1 QRIFAAMFVVILLT
15 SISILL
21 ITIFSFREQSR
32 NFAEELLKD
41 KEREVVKSIEY
52 EFDRYPYL
60 ATSQN
65 VYNVLENVILGI
77 ADIHKTDIN
86 VFDVRGNLMLTTEP
100 DNIVRVL
107 PQKVLDSLSTNL
119 EYLEVPVNIGKGKT
133 ALRTYRYIN
142 NFKNRSEEHTSELQS
157 RENLVC
163 RLLLEKKKKNR

>member
-1 QRIFAAMFVVILLT
+1 MFRKLKLSQRIFAAMFVVILLT

-52 EFDRYPYL
+52 EFDRYPNL

-86 VFDVRGNLMLTTEP
+86 VFDVRGNLMLTTE
-100 DNIVRVL
+100 DR
-107 PQKVLDSLSTNL
+107 KST
-119 EYLEVPVNIGKGKT
+119 
-133 ALRTYRYIN
+133 
-142 NFKNRSEEHTSELQS
+142 
-157 RENLVC
+157 
-163 RLLLEKKKKNR
+163 RLNS